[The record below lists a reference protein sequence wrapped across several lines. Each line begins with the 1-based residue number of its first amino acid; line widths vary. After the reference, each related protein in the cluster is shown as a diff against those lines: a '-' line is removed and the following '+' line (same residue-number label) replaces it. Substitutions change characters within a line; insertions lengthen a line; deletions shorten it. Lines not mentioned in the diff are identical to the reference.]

1 MESHVAFRRVLIVE
15 DEKVVA
21 LDLKRRLTKLGYS
34 VIGTASS
41 ADKVLEILKDNMP
54 DVILM
59 DIHIQG
65 DKDGIELAEIIN
77 ANYAIPI
84 IYLTAYSEQATL
96 DRARSTRPYGYLLKP
111 FSERELHVAIQV
123 SVERFESD
131 EKVRGKAEHLDYA
144 ISAAQITTW
153 EINPKT
159 SEVSINNPLKGS
171 STIQNW
177 NDLRSRIIPRDR
189 SKLITAIN
197 TLQRLQ
203 DYHVELEFE
212 AEDDDATCKWYRF
225 YGQSIGKTEN
235 KQHRIIGVIQDIS
248 ERHQVEEKLKAAA
261 RVFEHTAE
269 GVIILNKE
277 RKVESVNDAFSVI
290 SGFMD
295 DDLQQQ
301 DFPILSL
308 ENLGPDLHNEIW
320 QEVADSGYWQG
331 AIHSF
336 RKDNE
341 MAHYWLNI
349 STVLDQKRQIE
360 EYIIIIS
367 DISAIHDAQ
376 EKLSQIAYFDSLTD
390 LPNRM
395 LLMDRLDQALSKA
408 KREKRKLALLF
419 IDLDNFKRVN
429 DTLGHYFGDKVIRAS
444 AQRLKMVL
452 RTTDTLGRLS
462 GDEFVVIQEDIH
474 SPEDCA
480 LLCDNLTHALATPL
494 TLDGTELF
502 TTCSIGV
509 SMFPENSVSRD
520 TLLQMADTAMYAAKN
535 RGRNRFSFYSPKMT
549 QQTAHY
555 LTRKNELRSALKNAE
570 FQLFYQPQVDS
581 QSHKLTGMEALI
593 RWAHP
598 KKGML
603 PAGEVIPVAE
613 SSKLIVE
620 IGEWVLNE
628 ACRQL
633 RSWQDNGI
641 NSVRVAINISI
652 RQLSDGNLPVLIESL
667 LEKYRLDANLLE
679 IEITESCIQDD
690 EICILTLNKLKQLGL
705 TISIDDFGTGYSCMS
720 SLKHLPI
727 HRLKIDRAFVSDIP
741 EQTDDC
747 AIASAIIALGHQL
760 NMKIIA
766 EGLETEAQARFLRDI
781 SCDELQGY
789 LFSKPMSAHQATKYL
804 IQNTN
809 GTRKLSS

>member
-1 MESHVAFRRVLIVE
+1 MESQLTSRKVLIVE

-34 VIGTASS
+34 VIGTASN
-41 ADKVLEILKDNMP
+41 ADKVIELLKESLP

-77 ANYAIPI
+77 EHHSIPI
-84 IYLTAYSEQATL
+84 IYLTAYSEEATL
-96 DRARSTRPYGYLLKP
+96 DRAKSTRPYGYLLKP

-123 SVERFESD
+123 SMERFESD
-131 EKVRGKAEHLDYA
+131 EKVRGKTEYLDYA
-144 ISAAQITTW
+144 IRAAQITTW
-153 EINPKT
+153 EIDPNT
-159 SEVSINNPLKGS
+159 SEISINNPMKGS
-171 STIQNW
+171 TTIQDW
-177 NDLRSRIIPRDR
+177 HDLKSRIMPCDR
-189 SKLITAIN
+189 NKVFKAIS
-197 TLQRLQ
+197 TLQNLPNH
-203 DYHVELEFE
+203 HVELEFE
-212 AEDDDATCKWYRF
+212 AKDDDAACKWYRF
-225 YGQSIGKTEN
+225 YGQSIGKN
-235 KQHRIIGVIQDIS
+235 AKKSQRIIGVIQDIS

-261 RVFEHTAE
+261 KVFEHTAE

-277 RKVESVNDAFSVI
+277 RKIESVNDAFSVI

-295 DDLQQQ
+295 DELQQE

-308 ENLGPDLHNEIW
+308 RNLGPDLHDEIW
-320 QEVADSGYWQG
+320 QEVARSGYWHG

-341 MAHYWLNI
+341 LAHYWVNL
-349 STVLDQKRQIE
+349 STVLDQNNEIE
-360 EYIIIIS
+360 QYIIIIS
-367 DISAIHDAQ
+367 DISAIHEAQ
-376 EKLSQIAYFDSLTD
+376 EKLSKIAYFDSLTD

-408 KREKRKLALLF
+408 KRENRKLALLF

-429 DTLGHYFGDKVIRAS
+429 DTLGHYFGDKVIRAA

-452 RTTDTLGRLS
+452 RATDTLGRLS

-474 SPEDCA
+474 NPEDTA
-480 LLCDNLTHALATPL
+480 LLCDKLTHSLAMPL

-509 SMFPENSVSRD
+509 SIFPENSVSRD

-535 RGRNRFSFYSPKMT
+535 RGRNRFSFYSPEMT

-555 LTRKNELRSALKNAE
+555 LTRENELRSALKNAE

-581 QSHKLTGMEALI
+581 ISHKLIGLEALI
-593 RWAHP
+593 RWVHP
-598 KKGML
+598 LKGML

-633 RSWQDNGI
+633 RSWLNNSI
-641 NSVRVAINISI
+641 NTVRVAINISI

-667 LEKYRLDANLLE
+667 LEKYSLDANMLE
-679 IEITESCIQDD
+679 IEITESCLQDD
-690 EICILTLNKLKQLGL
+690 EICVLTLNKLKQLGL

-727 HRLKIDRAFVSDIP
+727 GRLKIDRAFISDIP
-741 EQTDDC
+741 EQIDDC

-766 EGLETEAQARFLRDI
+766 EGVETDAQAKFLRDI
-781 SCDELQGY
+781 NCDGLQGY
-789 LFSKPMSAHQATKYL
+789 LFSKPMNAQQTTKYL
-804 IQNTN
+804 IQNTPN
-809 GTRKLSS
+809 TRKLSS

>member
-1 MESHVAFRRVLIVE
+1 MESQLTSRKILIVE

-34 VIGTASS
+34 VIGTASN
-41 ADKVLEILKDNMP
+41 ADKVIELLKDSLP

-77 ANYAIPI
+77 AHYSIPI
-84 IYLTAYSEQATL
+84 IYLTAYSEEATL

-123 SVERFESD
+123 SMERFESD
-131 EKVRGKAEHLDYA
+131 EKVRGKAEYLDYA

-153 EINPKT
+153 EINPNT
-159 SEVSINNPLKGS
+159 SEISINNPLKGS
-171 STIQNW
+171 STIQDW
-177 NDLRSRIIPRDR
+177 NDLKSRIMPRDR
-189 SKLITAIN
+189 SKVLKAIS
-197 TLQRLQ
+197 TLQNLPNH
-203 DYHVELEFE
+203 HVELEFE
-212 AEDDDATCKWYRF
+212 AKDDDTVCKWYRL
-225 YGQSIGKTEN
+225 YGQSISKTKN
-235 KQHRIIGVIQDIS
+235 KPQRILGVIQDIS

-261 RVFEHTAE
+261 KVFEHTAE

-277 RKVESVNDAFSVI
+277 RKIESVNDAFNII

-295 DDLQQQ
+295 DELQQE
-301 DFPILSL
+301 DLPVLSL
-308 ENLGPDLHNEIW
+308 RNLGPDLHDEIW
-320 QEVADSGYWQG
+320 QEVARSGYWQG

-341 MAHYWLNI
+341 LAHYWVNI
-349 STVLDQKRQIE
+349 STVLDQKNEIE
-360 EYIIIIS
+360 QHIIIIS

-408 KREKRKLALLF
+408 KRENRKLALLF

-429 DTLGHYFGDKVIRAS
+429 DTLGHFFGDKVIRAA

-474 SPEDCA
+474 SPEDAA
-480 LLCDNLTHALATPL
+480 LLCDKLTHALAIPL

-502 TTCSIGV
+502 TTCSIGI
-509 SMFPENSVSRD
+509 SIFPENSVSRD

-535 RGRNRFSFYSPKMT
+535 RGRNRFSFYSPEMT
-549 QQTAHY
+549 RQTAHY
-555 LTRKNELRSALKNAE
+555 LNRENELRSALKNAE

-581 QSHKLTGMEALI
+581 TSHKLIGLEALI
-593 RWAHP
+593 RWVHP
-598 KKGML
+598 LKGML

-633 RSWQDNGI
+633 RFWQDNCV
-641 NSVRVAINISI
+641 NTVRVAINISI
-652 RQLSDGNLPVLIESL
+652 HQLSDGNLPVLIESL
-667 LEKYRLDANLLE
+667 LEKYRLDASMLE
-679 IEITESCIQDD
+679 IEITESCLQDD

-727 HRLKIDRAFVSDIP
+727 DRLKIDQAFVSDIP
-741 EQTDDC
+741 EQIDDC

-760 NMKIIA
+760 NMQIIA
-766 EGLETEAQARFLRDI
+766 EGVETEAQAKFLRDI
-781 SCDELQGY
+781 NCDELQGY
-789 LFSKPMSAHQATKYL
+789 LFSKPMSAQQTTKYL
-804 IQNTN
+804 IQNIPN
-809 GTRKLSS
+809 TRKLSS